1 MKLKWWKKMEAF
13 QDWHG
18 EYERGISGE
27 DNEQSQKFKGKTEN
41 F

>member
-18 EYERGISGE
+18 EYERGINGE